1 MLRIVYVV
9 GISSLL
15 AVPAAFAAPSS
26 GSCAPGSLAGSVNV
40 NCQSS
45 GPRKWANPPG
55 SSNGTQSSLNG
66 QSTPRRP
73 DAKTSPAPAGPRV
86 PITQDCLKD
95 PSIDTCASA
104 GGSQQPGQPAAPPV
118 NVPAVSRSAALAMRL
133 PLPDVNLYPDPSINR
148 WNMVAVGNPLWLWT
162 TTSSSQSASTTQQ
175 GITIQMEARRGPVL
189 VTWGDGTSMTCTT
202 MSQPPQIPMSSPTA
216 SPDCGHTYTS
226 KGDRTITVSTTW
238 TVTWAALG
246 QSGTVT
252 VPRSSSRQ
260 VDVGE
265 LNALIVKR

>member
-1 MLRIVYVV
+1 MRRLITLAIFLALVLTGANAPTASAVCHQETSAGLVV
-9 GISSLL
+9 
-15 AVPAAFAAPSS
+15 VPCVSDDDGSKSGGAGGQQPGPPSS
-26 GSCAPGSLAGSVNV
+26 DSRANMPG
-40 NCQSS
+40 
-45 GPRKWANPPG
+45 RETPG
-55 SSNGTQSSLNG
+55 
-66 QSTPRRP
+66 
-73 DAKTSPAPAGPRV
+73 APAGPRV

-95 PSIDTCASA
+95 PSIDTCASP
-104 GGSQQPGQPAAPPV
+104 GGSQQPGRPAAPPV

-189 VTWGDGTSMTCTT
+189 VTWGDGTSLTCTT